1 MSFIFPIISSISI
14 AITCGYILYNYFIK
28 DDISKPDRGN
38 TDRDKPDRGNT
49 DRGNTDMGNTDMGN
63 TTGIHL
69 IIKDDTSNKNIPTLI
84 MPTNTGYTQIPSCE
98 DTSDDFD
105 IITNADTENVDT
117 ENDG

>member
-28 DDISKPDRGN
+28 DDISKPDRDN
-38 TDRDKPDRGNT
+38 TDR
-49 DRGNTDMGNTDMGN
+49 GN

-69 IIKDDTSNKNIPTLI
+69 IIKDDTSTKTIPTLI